1 MLIELEIMPKWIPK
15 MMTGRNY
22 TEHRVDGKTKLYD
35 RSGYLIELERNVSS
49 IFYYSKTRV
58 GKIEK
63 LERFIMECNNL
74 DGMLQFRDGKI
85 SLEPTGYW
93 YMPNFNWSFP
103 ILGSKV

>member
-1 MLIELEIMPKWIPK
+1 
-15 MMTGRNY
+15 MTGRNY

-63 LERFIMECNNL
+63 LERFIMESAIL
-74 DGMLQFRDGKI
+74 RWKDFIR
-85 SLEPTGYW
+85 T
-93 YMPNFNWSFP
+93 NW
-103 ILGSKV
+103 I